1 MHDRP
6 VSKLRAGFS
15 PLAFSLHIHHL
26 GSGMP
31 RIRKVLRCLIWGAA
45 AAALVFCLGSLHL
58 FASGLDRLTRDLRLD
73 SAPEASLV
81 YDRHNNLVFSFASED
96 RTNVPLDRVSPAM
109 VAAVL
114 TAEDRYF
121 FKHAGMDVIGLARA
135 AWVDLKAR
143 AIKQGGST
151 ITQQLIRHVALTTDR
166 DFHRKIKE
174 ALLALRVERRFDKRE
189 ILEAYLNRI
198 YLGSGHYGVEAAAR
212 GYFATS
218 ASNLTIAESALL
230 AGIIPC
236 PSVCSPRTSPNVAK
250 SRRDVVLRAM
260 RDNGA
265 ITNDEYAAAIAAPL
279 TLAAERHDPY
289 TAAHHP
295 NGAHGPDAI
304 GLHFLEAVRRQVM
317 EQFGADDVL
326 KGGLRIYTTI
336 DMTMQR
342 HAEEAVAA
350 RLAQI
355 DKTNNLE
362 AALVAIDPRT
372 GHVLAMVGGR
382 DFHTSAFNR
391 AMQARRQPG
400 SAFKPLIFAAA
411 LEQGYTPSSQVTG
424 MDTPI
429 HTAQGAWLPSGEH
442 EASSYTLRQALTVSS
457 NRAAA
462 RVMQL
467 VGVTTAQTYAKRL
480 GISSPLPA
488 VPSLALGTGEVT
500 LLDLTS
506 AYGAFANSGV
516 VAPHTLITRI
526 EDRNGNPIWQ
536 SALDKHPYRAVRPGT
551 AYLISSM
558 MADVMNRGTGS
569 RARAE
574 GFRLPA
580 AGKTGT
586 TDDYGDA
593 WFVGYTPNLVAGVW
607 FGYDEKRTIMRRG
620 FAGTVAVPAWARFMK
635 KATEGSEPD
644 WFDMPSDVERISIC
658 RKSGMRV
665 SQECRGVVSE
675 DGRSNVYE
683 DYYLMGTGPYES
695 CAGVHIEDGGLAP
708 VPIRGSDPVV
718 TTVPS
723 AVF

>member
-1 MHDRP
+1 ME
-6 VSKLRAGFS
+6 KLKQGLQWMSWVAAG
-15 PLAFSLHIHHL
+15 
-26 GSGMP
+26 
-31 RIRKVLRCLIWGAA
+31 
-45 AAALVFCLGSLHL
+45 AALVFCLGSLHV
-58 FASGLDRLTRDLRLD
+58 FASGLDQLTRDLQLD

-96 RTNVPLDRVSPAM
+96 RTNVPLDSISAAM
-109 VAAVL
+109 VSAVL

-135 AWVDLKAR
+135 AWVDVKAR

-174 ALLALRVERRFDKRE
+174 ALLALRVERRFDKRK

-198 YLGSGHYGVEAAAR
+198 YLGNGHYGVEAAAR
-212 GYFATS
+212 GYFAKS
-218 ASNLTIAESALL
+218 AATLTIAESALL

-260 RDNGA
+260 RDNAA
-265 ITNDEYAAAIAAPL
+265 ITQDEYAAAIAAPL
-279 TLAAERHDPY
+279 ALAAERHDPY
-289 TAAHHP
+289 TSAHHAH
-295 NGAHGPDAI
+295 GAHAPDAL

-317 EQFGADDVL
+317 EQFGAEGVL

-342 HAEEAVAA
+342 HAEDSVAA
-350 RLAQI
+350 RLAQL
-355 DKTNNLE
+355 DKRNNLE
-362 AALVAIDPRT
+362 AALVAIEPRT

-391 AMQARRQPG
+391 AMQAKRQPG

-429 HTAQGAWLPSGEH
+429 YTAQGAWLPSGEH
-442 EASSYTLRQALTVSS
+442 EAASYTLRQALTVSS

-467 VGVTTAQTYAKRL
+467 VGVTTAQTYARRL

-506 AYGAFANSGV
+506 AYGAFANNGV

-526 EDRNGNPIWQ
+526 EDRKGNLIWQ
-536 SALDKHPYRAVRPGT
+536 SSLDKHPYRAVRAGT

-574 GFRLPA
+574 GFTLPA

-607 FGYDEKRTIMRRG
+607 FGYDEKKTIMKRG

-635 KATEGSEPD
+635 KATEFHGRD
-644 WFDMPSDVERISIC
+644 WFEMPLDVERIRVC
-658 RKSGMRV
+658 RTSGMRA
-665 SQECRGVVSE
+665 SHECRSVVSE

-683 DYYLMGTGPYES
+683 DYYLTGTGPYES
-695 CAGVHIEDGGLAP
+695 CIGAHTDDAGLSPAP
-708 VPIRGSDPVV
+708 DRGSDPLL
-718 TTVPS
+718 TTAPS

>member
-1 MHDRP
+1 ME
-6 VSKLRAGFS
+6 
-15 PLAFSLHIHHL
+15 
-26 GSGMP
+26 
-31 RIRKVLRCLIWGAA
+31 KVRQFVRYVTWCAA
-45 AAALVFCLGSLHL
+45 AAALIFCLGSLHV
-58 FASGLDRLTRDLRLD
+58 FANGLDQLTQNLELD
-73 SAPEASLV
+73 TAPEASLV

-109 VAAVL
+109 VSAVL

-121 FKHAGMDVIGLARA
+121 FRHAGMDVIGLARA

-143 AIKQGGST
+143 AVKQGGST

-166 DFHRKIKE
+166 NVQRKIKE
-174 ALLALRVERRFDKRE
+174 ALLALRVERRFDKRK

-212 GYFATS
+212 GYFAKP
-218 ASNLTIAESALL
+218 ASDLTIAEGAML

-250 SRRDVVLRAM
+250 SRRDTVLKAM
-260 RDNGA
+260 LENAA
-265 ITNDEYAAAIAAPL
+265 ITEREYTDAIASPVS
-279 TLAAERHDPY
+279 LAQERHDPY
-289 TAAHHP
+289 TTAHPANAAH
-295 NGAHGPDAI
+295 GADAV

-317 EQFGADDVL
+317 EQFGAEDVL

-336 DMTMQR
+336 DMTLQR
-342 HAEEAVAA
+342 HAEEAIVA
-350 RLAQI
+350 RLAQL
-355 DKTNNLE
+355 DNTHQLE
-362 AALVAIDPRT
+362 GALVAIDPGT

-391 AMQARRQPG
+391 AMQAKRQPG
-400 SAFKPLIFAAA
+400 SAFKPLVFAAA
-411 LEQGYTPSSQVTG
+411 LEQGYTPSSQLTG

-442 EASSYTLRQALTVSS
+442 EAASYTLRQALTVSS

-467 VGVTTAQTYAKRL
+467 VGVTTTQTYARRL
-480 GISSPLPA
+480 GISSPLPP

-506 AYGAFANSGV
+506 AYGAFANSGI

-526 EDRNGNPIWQ
+526 EDRNGNLLWQ
-536 SALDKHPYRAVRPGT
+536 SSLDRHPYRAVRPGT

-569 RARAE
+569 RARTE
-574 GFRLPA
+574 GFKLPA

-593 WFVGYTPNLVAGVW
+593 WFVGYTPHLVAGVW
-607 FGYDEKRTIMRRG
+607 FGYDEKKTIMNRG
-620 FAGTVAVPAWARFMK
+620 FAGTVAVPAWARFMM
-635 KATEGSEPD
+635 KATEGSAPD
-644 WFDMPSDVERISIC
+644 WFEMPSDVERISVC
-658 RKSGMRV
+658 RKTGNRASHD
-665 SQECRGVVSE
+665 CRAVVTE

-695 CAGVHIEDGGLAP
+695 CSGSHTAPLDPLAE
-708 VPIRGSDPVV
+708 S
-718 TTVPS
+718 TTALS

>member
-1 MHDRP
+1 MEKVREF
-6 VSKLRAGFS
+6 LRY
-15 PLAFSLHIHHL
+15 LT
-26 GSGMP
+26 
-31 RIRKVLRCLIWGAA
+31 WGAA
-45 AAALVFCLGSLHL
+45 AAALVFCLGSLHV
-58 FASGLDRLTRDLRLD
+58 FASGLNQLTRDLQLD

-81 YDRHNNLVFSFASED
+81 YDRHNNLVFSFAAED

-109 VAAVL
+109 VSAVL

-121 FKHAGMDVIGLARA
+121 FRHAGMDIIGLARA

-174 ALLALRVERRFDKRE
+174 ALLALRVERRFDKRT

-198 YLGSGHYGVEAAAR
+198 YLGNGHYGVEAAAR
-212 GYFATS
+212 GYFGKS
-218 ASNLTIAESALL
+218 ASDLTIAEGALL

-236 PSVCSPRTSPNVAK
+236 PTVCSPRTSPTVAK
-250 SRRDVVLRAM
+250 SRRDMVLRAM
-260 RDNGA
+260 RDNAA
-265 ITNDEYAAAIAAPL
+265 ITPHEYSASIAAPL
-279 TLAAERHDPY
+279 ALAPARHDPY
-289 TAAHHP
+289 TTTHHA
-295 NGAHGPDAI
+295 NNAHGSDAI

-342 HAEEAVAA
+342 HAEEAVTA
-350 RLAQI
+350 RLAQL
-355 DKTNNLE
+355 DKTNKLE
-362 AALVAIDPRT
+362 GALVAIDPRT

-391 AMQARRQPG
+391 ATQAKRQPG

-411 LEQGYTPSSQVTG
+411 IEQGYTPSSQIMG

-442 EASSYTLRQALTVSS
+442 EAATYTLRQALTVSS

-467 VGVTTAQTYAKRL
+467 VGVTTAQTYARRL

-506 AYGAFANSGV
+506 AYGAFANSGIV
-516 VAPHTLITRI
+516 TPHTLVTRI
-526 EDRNGNPIWQ
+526 EDRNGNLIWQ
-536 SALDKHPYRAVRPGT
+536 SSLDRHPYRAVRPGT

-569 RARAE
+569 RARTE

-607 FGYDEKRTIMRRG
+607 FGYDEKKTIMRRG

-635 KATEGSEPD
+635 KATEGSAPD
-644 WFDMPSDVERISIC
+644 WFEMPSDVERISVC
-658 RKSGMRV
+658 RKSSMRA
-665 SQECRGVVSE
+665 SYECRSAVSE
-675 DGRSNVYE
+675 DGSRNVYE
-683 DYYLMGTGPYES
+683 DYYLTGTGPYES
-695 CAGVHIEDGGLAP
+695 CAGAHTEDTGLTP
-708 VPIRGSDPVV
+708 VTNRGSDLLS
-718 TTVPS
+718 TTAPS